1 MSEHEI
7 REQEI
12 VQRVRDELTPH
23 RFRHVE
29 GVVETAE
36 SLAKQFGEDVGRI
49 RLAAWLHDF
58 AREWSVQELQKW
70 ISPGTLPEG
79 FEWIPQILHGPVV
92 ADHLQEWF
100 GIEDIEIEQAI
111 RYHTT
116 GRPGMSRFEKIIC
129 LADAIEPGRDYPGVE
144 ECRVLAKSDLD
155 HALAFQFDGTIRFL
169 LDRKK
174 AILPLTV
181 AARNDF
187 WKHTK
192 DMR

>member
-1 MSEHEI
+1 MTDPQKIELEI
-7 REQEI
+7 T
-12 VQRVRDELTPH
+12 QRVRETLTPH

-36 SLAKQFGEDVGRI
+36 ALARQFGENVGRI

-58 AREWSVQELQKW
+58 AREWSLEELRKW
-70 ISPGTLPEG
+70 ITPASLPEG

-92 ADHLQEWF
+92 ADHLEAWF
-100 GIEDIEIEQAI
+100 GIRDEEVEQAI

-116 GRPGMSRFEKIIC
+116 GRPGMSRFEKIVC
-129 LADAIEPGRDYPGVE
+129 LADAIEPGRNYPGVE
-144 ECRVLAKSDLD
+144 ECRELAKSDLD
-155 HALAFQFDGTIRFL
+155 HALAYQFDGTIRFL

-187 WKHTK
+187 WGHVK